1 MVMMHRYYMTKLVDR
16 LKSLIHRQQGSSIVL
31 IGLSM
36 AGLMA
41 MTGLVIDLG
50 GVYVA
55 KTQLQKAANAAALS
69 GAQELTNDETTVTSI
84 VMEVLSQHGE
94 VDSLAE
100 QQVEMERKVS
110 VRLER
115 QVALVFSGIFGL
127 DEVPVKVRATAVI
140 ESMGRATG
148 VAPLGIDDS
157 IPLVF
162 GQEYRLKVDETEV
175 DTGNFGILALGGTGS
190 NTYEMNLKYGYQDEI
205 KVGSIIDT
213 QTGNVVG
220 KTKAGVQERINQC
233 PYPVGET
240 YHRDCARVILI
251 PVYTPYNVEV
261 HQVKQVK
268 ITGFAY
274 FYISAPMD
282 DFDKTIRGFFIKR
295 AGTGFNEPNAGNNGA
310 YSIRL
315 TE

>member
-1 MVMMHRYYMTKLVDR
+1 MMFKYSKTNLFHR
-16 LKSLIHRQQGSSIVL
+16 LKSLLNQQQGSSIVL

-55 KTQLQKAANAAALS
+55 KTQLQKAANAAVLS
-69 GAQELTNDETTVTSI
+69 GAQELTYSETAVRNI
-84 VMEVLSQHGE
+84 VSDVLSQHGE
-94 VDSLAE
+94 QGSLLE
-100 QQVEMERKVS
+100 QQVEMEQKVL
-110 VRLER
+110 VRLQR
-115 QVALVFSGIFGL
+115 PVTLVFSGLFGL
-127 DEVPVKVRATAVI
+127 NELPVEVKATAVL

-148 VAPLGIDDS
+148 VAPLGIDDAV
-157 IPLVF
+157 PLVY
-162 GQEYRLKVDETEV
+162 GQEYKLKVDETEV
-175 DTGNFGILALGGTGS
+175 DTGNFGILALGGGGS
-190 NTYEMNLKYGYQDEI
+190 STYEMNLKYGYQNEI
-205 KVGSIIDT
+205 KVGNIIDT

-220 KTKAGVQERINQC
+220 KTKTGVQERIDQC

-240 YHRDCARVILI
+240 HHRDCARVILI
-251 PVYTPYNVEV
+251 PVYTPYNVESN
-261 HQVKQVK
+261 QVKQVK

-282 DFDKTIRGFFIKR
+282 DHDKTISGFFIKR
-295 AGTGFNEPNAGNNGA
+295 AGTGFNEPSVENNGA

>member
-1 MVMMHRYYMTKLVDR
+1 MAHRIYQTMLAG
-16 LKSLIHRQQGSSIVL
+16 LKAIIHRQQGSSLAL
-31 IGLSM
+31 IGLAI

-41 MTGLVIDLG
+41 MTGLVVDLG
-50 GVYVA
+50 SVYVV
-55 KTQLQKAANAAALS
+55 KTQLQKAANAAVLS
-69 GAQELTNDETTVTSI
+69 GAQELTHDETWVKNI
-84 VMEVLSQHGE
+84 VNEVLIEHGE
-94 VDSLAE
+94 ANSLAE
-100 QQVEMERKVS
+100 QQVEMEYKVF
-110 VRLER
+110 VRLQR
-115 QVALVFSGIFGL
+115 QVSLTFSGLFGW
-127 DEVPVKVRATAVI
+127 DEVPVDVQATAVI

-162 GQEYRLKVDETEV
+162 GQEYKLKVDQTEV
-175 DTGNFGILALGGTGS
+175 DTGNFGVLALGGTGAD
-190 NTYEMNLKYGYQDEI
+190 TYEENLKYGYQSEI
-205 KVGSIIDT
+205 KVGDILDT
-213 QTGNVVG
+213 QTGNIVN
-220 KTKAGVQERINQC
+220 KTKTGVQERINQC

-251 PVYTPYNVEV
+251 PVYSPYNVSSN
-261 HQVKQVK
+261 QVKQVK

-282 DFDKTIRGFFIKR
+282 DKDKTIKGFFIKR
-295 AGTGFNEPNAGNNGA
+295 TGTGFNEPNVSNNGA

>member
-1 MVMMHRYYMTKLVDR
+1 MNRFYKTVLVNR
-16 LKSLIHRQQGSSIVL
+16 LRDIIHKQQGSSIVL
-31 IGLSM
+31 VGLAM

-41 MTGLVIDLG
+41 MAGLVVDMG

-55 KTQLQKAANAAALS
+55 QTQLQKAANAAALS
-69 GAQELTNDETTVTSI
+69 GAQELTYNETAVRNI
-84 VMEVLSQHGE
+84 VSEVLTQHGE
-94 VDSLAE
+94 SGSLIE
-100 QQVEMERKVS
+100 QQVEMERKVF
-110 VRLER
+110 VRLQR
-115 QVALVFSGIFGL
+115 QVTLVFSGLFGW
-127 DEVPVKVRATAVI
+127 DEVPVKARATAVI

-157 IPLVF
+157 IPLII
-162 GQEYRLKVDETEV
+162 GQEYSLKVDETGV
-175 DTGNFGILALGGTGS
+175 DTGNFGILALGGSGS
-190 NTYEMNLKYGYQDEI
+190 STYEMNLKYGYQNEI

-220 KTKAGVQERINQC
+220 KTKIGVQERINNC

-240 YHRDCARVILI
+240 HHRDCERVILI
-251 PVYTPYNVEV
+251 PVYTPYNVESN
-261 HQVKQVK
+261 QVKQVK

-282 DFDKTIRGFFIKR
+282 DHDKTIRGFFFKR
-295 AGTGFNEPNAGNNGA
+295 AGTGFNEPNVSNNGA
-310 YSIRL
+310 YAIRL

>member
-1 MVMMHRYYMTKLVDR
+1 MTYRVFKTMLFNR
-16 LKSLIHRQQGSSIVL
+16 LKAIIHRQQGSSIVL

-41 MTGLVIDLG
+41 MTGLVIDMG
-50 GVYVA
+50 SVYVA

-69 GAQELTNDETTVTSI
+69 GAQELTRNETTVKNI
-84 VMEVLSQHGE
+84 VNEVLTEHGE
-94 VDSLAE
+94 ASSLVE
-100 QQVEMERKVS
+100 QKVEMEHKVF
-110 VRLER
+110 VRLKR
-115 QVALVFSGIFGL
+115 QVTLAFSGLFGWE
-127 DEVPVKVRATAVI
+127 EVPVVVQSTAVMQ
-140 ESMGRATG
+140 SMGRASG

-162 GQEYRLKVDETEV
+162 GQEYTLKVDETEAEN
-175 DTGNFGILALGGTGS
+175 GNFGILALGGPGAS
-190 NTYEMNLKYGYQDEI
+190 TYEDNLKYGYKSEI
-205 KVGSIIDT
+205 KVGDILDT
-213 QTGNVVG
+213 QTGNIVG
-220 KTKAGVQERINQC
+220 KTKEGVQERINKC

-251 PVYTPYNVEV
+251 PVYTPYN
-261 HQVKQVK
+261 HQSNQLKQVK
-268 ITGFAY
+268 VTGFAY

-282 DFDKTIRGFFIKR
+282 DHDKTIRGFFIER

-310 YSIRL
+310 YTIRL

>member
-1 MVMMHRYYMTKLVDR
+1 MYSYDKKVLVHR
-16 LKSLIHRQQGSSIVL
+16 LKAIFHRQQGSSIVL
-31 IGLSM
+31 IGLAM
-36 AGLMA
+36 AMLLA
-41 MTGLVIDLG
+41 MTGLVVDLG

-69 GAQELTNDETTVTSI
+69 GAQELTHNETTVRNI
-84 VMEVLSQHGE
+84 VIEVLSKHGE
-94 VDSLAE
+94 RDSLAE
-100 QQVEMERKVS
+100 QQVEMGHKVF
-110 VRLER
+110 VRLHR
-115 QVALVFSGIFGL
+115 PVTLVFSGLFGW
-127 DEVPVKVRATAVI
+127 DEVPVEVKATAVL
-140 ESMGRATG
+140 ENMGRATG

-175 DTGNFGILALGGTGS
+175 DNGNFGILALGGPGS
-190 NTYEMNLKYGYQDEI
+190 NTYEMNLKYGYQNEI

-220 KTKAGVQERINQC
+220 KTKTGVQERINQC

-251 PVYTPYNVEV
+251 PVYIPYNVESN
-261 HQVKQVK
+261 QVKQVK

-282 DFDKTIRGFFIKR
+282 DHDKTIKGFFIER